1 MQMRYLGKSGIKVSE
16 LCLGTMTFGAKVPQ
30 LGKVDQKAADNL
42 VQMALDAGINFF
54 DTADV
59 YAKGASEE
67 ILGKSLGKRR
77 KDIILATK
85 VRARFGKGP
94 NDVGMSR
101 HHIIEGCEASLKRLE
116 TDYIDLYQI
125 HSFDPHTP
133 LEETMRALD
142 DLVRQGK
149 VRYLGCSNFAGW
161 QLMKALAVSDQHNLE
176 RFVTLQAQYSLLIRD
191 MEYEL
196 VPLCLDQGLGILAWS
211 PLAGGAISGKYRR
224 GKPRPK
230 DARYSDNTIGFNEE
244 KTYAIVDELY
254 KVAKAHNATVTQAAL
269 NYLLR
274 KPGVTSVIM
283 GVKTA
288 EQLADN
294 LKTADWVM
302 LPEEVARLD
311 NVSKLAA
318 VYPYDF
324 LAGGFH
330 DK

>member
-1 MQMRYLGKSGIKVSE
+1 
-16 LCLGTMTFGAKVPQ
+16 
-30 LGKVDQKAADNL
+30 
-42 VQMALDAGINFF
+42 
-54 DTADV
+54 
-59 YAKGASEE
+59 
-67 ILGKSLGKRR
+67 
-77 KDIILATK
+77 
-85 VRARFGKGP
+85 
-94 NDVGMSR
+94 
-101 HHIIEGCEASLKRLE
+101 
-116 TDYIDLYQI
+116 
-125 HSFDPHTP
+125 
-133 LEETMRALD
+133 
-142 DLVRQGK
+142 

-176 RFVTLQAQYSLLIRD
+176 RFVTLQAQYSLLIRE

-211 PLAGGAISGKYRR
+211 PLAGGAISGKYRP

-244 KTYAIVDELY
+244 KTYAIVDELD